1 MSDKDYKSEYQSLS
15 FYSIGGLWGYAMIR
29 LLDSNKEMKLRLAK
43 CKKTQDFPA
52 TKKYTW
58 EEVPVENMEHL
69 SQVQKINFKPTDN
82 FPVLAEKVIQEL
94 EEIRKLTEEKEEKE
108 PEKEEE

>member
-1 MSDKDYKSEYQSLS
+1 MSDKDYSSEYQSLS

-29 LLDSNKEMKLRLAK
+29 LVDSNKEMKLRLAK